1 MLSREQKVEQWLS
14 VSGSS
19 DEEEALNLVKTWDL
33 DHIPTT
39 GRIYLG
45 NKFAVSESGAIA
57 ISSIEKPSLSVIY
70 PETDHQPR
78 PLSGDYSYRCVEFVT
93 LSGVEYLAASCNNDS
108 SLHLVDPETRSHNVV
123 YQFRSDKKPVAMN
136 LCVIDDSMVACA
148 TLDHSSDG
156 VYNCHVLS
164 VTPDKWLLSGTLKL
178 RPNVEDV
185 YDMSYMKTSD
195 GTACLLLCFPID
207 GLVQAVEVIGG
218 RTRWRCGEQQLG
230 EGARPWGVC
239 ADTHDHVVYVTDR
252 FQNKLHVLAGDDG
265 AVIRSIS
272 LYQYGIVVPFSVRVH
287 HENLYISHKKKK
299 YSFSKF
305 IVGALD

>member
-1 MLSREQKVEQWLS
+1 MS

-33 DHIPTT
+33 DHIPTRE
-39 GRIYLG
+39 RIYLG

-70 PETDHQPR
+70 PGTDDPPR

-93 LSGVEYLAASCNNDS
+93 ISGVEYLAASCSNDS
-108 SLHLVDPETRSHNVV
+108 SLHLVDPETRSHNIV

-136 LCVIDDSMVACA
+136 LCVIDDSTVACA

-195 GTACLLLCFPID
+195 GSPCLLLCCPID

-218 RTRWRCGEQQLG
+218 RIRWRCGEQQLG

>member
-1 MLSREQKVEQWLS
+1 M
-14 VSGSS
+14 
-19 DEEEALNLVKTWDL
+19 KTWDL
-33 DHIPTT
+33 DHIQTT

-70 PETDHQPR
+70 PGTDDQPL
-78 PLSGDYSYRCVEFVT
+78 PLSGDYSSYRCVEFIT
-93 LSGVEYLAASCNNDS
+93 ISGVEYLVASCNNDS
-108 SLHLVDPETRSHNVV
+108 SLHLVDLEKMTHKVV
-123 YQFRSDKKPVAMN
+123 YQLDSDKKPVAMN
-136 LCVIDDSMVACA
+136 ICAIDDKTVACA

-156 VYNCHVLS
+156 IYNCYVLS
-164 VTPDKWLLSGTLKL
+164 VTPDKWLLSGILKL

-195 GTACLLLCFPID
+195 GTTCLLLCCPID

-239 ADTHDHVVYVTDR
+239 ADVDTHDDVVYVTDR

-272 LYQYGIVVPFSVRVH
+272 LYQYGIVVPFSVRIH